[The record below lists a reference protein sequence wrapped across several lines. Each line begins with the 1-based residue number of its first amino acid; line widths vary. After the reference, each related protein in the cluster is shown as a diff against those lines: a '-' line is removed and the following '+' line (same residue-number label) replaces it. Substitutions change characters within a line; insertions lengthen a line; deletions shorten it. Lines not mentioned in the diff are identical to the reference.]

1 MKPRATNRK
10 DPVQIEEEDNEEA
23 NKAAF
28 KVNLKPVTQSFN
40 SWRGVKT
47 FKKTNV
53 DPSAPVPATE
63 SSKIA
68 STRETNSPE
77 KLSPFHRLHKTS
89 TVSDIEDKNIPKR
102 RFLKRSKSVNFDSKP
117 QKKKEKFVI
126 QIINFVA
133 IKVLVEEDEEEIKP
147 EPIMEVMEEPRVR
160 TPRKVQNKISANPYR
175 NLCTISNF
183 R

>member
-10 DPVQIEEEDNEEA
+10 DPVQIEEEENEEA

-28 KVNLKPVTQSFN
+28 KVNLKPVTQSRN
-40 SWRGVKT
+40 SWQGVKT

-63 SSKIA
+63 SSKVA
-68 STRETNSPE
+68 SIREKNTPE
-77 KLSPFHRLHKTS
+77 KLSPFHRLRKTS

-117 QKKKEKFVI
+117 QKKKEKFII

-147 EPIMEVMEEPRVR
+147 EPIVEVVEEPRVR
-160 TPRKVQNKISANPYR
+160 TPRKVQNQMSANLHL
-175 NLCTISNF
+175 NFSTITNF